1 MHTTTNHRSSVGRR
15 LAALIALTAVVA
27 AACGGD
33 DDDAE
38 PAATTAATTEPA
50 TPATT
55 AAPTTTATPVTV
67 PPSTQAPP
75 ATTPPT
81 TAPTTTVPPTTAA
94 PTILPSVPEL
104 PDTPLL
110 GVLDT
115 SYTFSGAPLDPELL
129 PAQPG
134 EVTAKWYVA
143 GDVYAVVYEG
153 LDPSVAACPGNSAQT
168 TAGFDFVSNA
178 ALGDTGCSTF
188 PTIIESTDTQGV
200 QVCGDRVSYLTLI
213 PSDMIALLYSSI
225 ELPVDGDGVGI
236 TGFALVEDP
245 ATIPAIDPA
254 LLSC

>member
-1 MHTTTNHRSSVGRR
+1 MHTTTNHRASVGRR
-15 LAALIALTAVVA
+15 LAALLALTAMAA

-33 DDDAE
+33 DDDAGSDE
-38 PAATTAATTEPA
+38 PAATTAPSETTEP
-50 TPATT
+50 TT
-55 AAPTTTATPVTV
+55 PTTTAATTTPTTPATV
-67 PPSTQAPP
+67 PP
-75 ATTPPT
+75 TTESAPT
-81 TAPTTTVPPTTAA
+81 TAPPTTAA
-94 PTILPSVPEL
+94 PTTLPSAPDL
-104 PDTPLL
+104 PDTPLQ
-110 GVLDT
+110 GVLET
-115 SYTFSGAPLDPELL
+115 AYTFSGAPLDPSLL

-178 ALGDTGCSTF
+178 PLGDTDCSSF

-213 PSDMIALLYSSI
+213 PRDYSAVLYSSI
-225 ELPVDGDGVGI
+225 ELPVADDGVGV
-236 TGFALVEDP
+236 TGFTLVDDP
-245 ATIPAIDPA
+245 AILPEIDPA